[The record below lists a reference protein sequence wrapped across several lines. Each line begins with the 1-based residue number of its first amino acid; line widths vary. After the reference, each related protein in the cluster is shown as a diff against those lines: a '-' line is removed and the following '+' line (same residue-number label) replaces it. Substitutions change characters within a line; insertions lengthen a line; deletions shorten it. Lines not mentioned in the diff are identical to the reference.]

1 MLSAYQVEEIR
12 RAEADKGDLLMERAA
27 FAIASRSA
35 DLLIDLA
42 GAVYGSTVVL
52 LVGPGANGGDALFAG
67 AHLARRGAQVIAIC
81 THERWHQPAM
91 AAFRAAGGSVRD
103 LSWTS
108 ANVDLVIDGIY
119 GMGSRGP
126 LDPSLAASLP
136 GRDAFILSVDLPSGV
151 DADTGVLTGAHVDAD
166 LTLATGALKPA
177 HLIDP
182 SRSACGV
189 IEVIDLGLE
198 LGTPA
203 VAAWQREEV
212 AAAIGPGDPILLDKY
227 RRGVLALDAGS
238 TTYPGAGQLAA
249 LGAINIGV
257 GMIRHLGAVDLDIP
271 EVVQVDGTADA
282 LAIGPG
288 LTEEDRDRV
297 VELLSRDLP
306 AVVDAGAIAWVE
318 NGRPHTVLTPHA
330 GELARL
336 LGVDRDAIERER
348 WSYLRRA
355 VDTFGV
361 TILLKGSTTLVATPQ
376 GQTFANL
383 TGSPALATA
392 GSGDVLTGMIGGLMA
407 RGLDPTSAAVSG
419 AWLHGIAGAYAQSGA
434 SGIAEMIPAALSMLA
449 DDHS

>member
-1 MLSAYQVEEIR
+1 MLPAYRVADIR
-12 RAEADKGDLLMERAA
+12 AAEQAHGGELMLAAA
-27 FAIASRSA
+27 FAIASRAA
-35 DLLIDLA
+35 DLLVDLA
-42 GAVYGSTVVL
+42 GQVYGSTVL
-52 LVGPGANGGDALFAG
+52 LWVGPGANGGDALHAG
-67 AHLARRGAQVIAIC
+67 AYLARRGARVVALC
-81 THERWHQPAM
+81 THQRHHEEGMR
-91 AAFRAAGGSVRD
+91 AFRAAGGV
-103 LSWTS
+103 L
-108 ANVDLVIDGIY
+108 AVGAIPAPDLVIDGIY

-318 NGRPHTVLTPHA
+318 NGRSHTVLTPHA